1 MPFRA
6 ALKVIRTG
14 RKTTKNR
21 EIKINVNK
29 CFFMKKA
36 GPSSIAVSM
45 THPMIIAPKASAIP
59 TAKLASVAK
68 KIVFL
73 APSIVQKIKGK
84 KDFGGE
90 LEAFANGLI
99 IFEKKF
105 ILIHQ
110 SL

>member
-1 MPFRA
+1 MA

-14 RKTTKNR
+14 RNTTKNR
-21 EIKINVNK
+21 EIKISVNK
-29 CFFMKKA
+29 CFFIKKA
-36 GPSSIAVSM
+36 GPSFIAVSI
-45 THPMIIAPKASAIP
+45 THPMIIAPNASAIP

-105 ILIHQ
+105 ILNHLSQ
-110 SL
+110 

>member
-1 MPFRA
+1 
-6 ALKVIRTG
+6 
-14 RKTTKNR
+14 
-21 EIKINVNK
+21 
-29 CFFMKKA
+29 MKKA

-99 IFEKKF
+99 IFEKK
-105 ILIHQ
+105 IHFESSIPIKPPDCLFQ
-110 SL
+110 KEW